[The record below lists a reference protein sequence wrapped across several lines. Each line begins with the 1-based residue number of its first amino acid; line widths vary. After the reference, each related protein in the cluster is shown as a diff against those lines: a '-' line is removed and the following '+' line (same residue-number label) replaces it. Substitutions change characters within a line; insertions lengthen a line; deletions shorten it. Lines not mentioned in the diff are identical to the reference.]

1 MMLNSIVTINEIW
14 LAQTLNEPP
23 IETLEDAALV
33 FSGPQFFTSLIA
45 GVVLAFAFQLLLTN
59 LGVAAG
65 ISFAGGSSSNH
76 QTKDDHHGLGHTI
89 QKVSLILGLGTLI
102 SVTVA
107 LFFACLLAIKLSLFV
122 SPLSGAIV
130 GLVIWGTYFSLM
142 VWISSTTVGSLL
154 GSVVNTATSGFQ
166 TIMGTAT
173 AAFGAKAASKKAVDT
188 AEATVAAVRREIG
201 DAIDPITLRENVEDY
216 LSTLRPQ
223 PLNLDKL
230 ASDIENLIDEEDL
243 QNIGSRDNLPN
254 IDRQTFIELVSNR
267 SDLSQQD
274 INRIAD
280 KLETVWEKI
289 TKKLPT
295 QQDSLTEVTD
305 FIKSATK
312 EQLLGGELTQKL
324 ERLVEEMR
332 KRRKSENPSM
342 LSRSVAMGLNS
353 LMGMVMGRTDLS
365 SIDIDQI
372 VDQIN
377 EIKEKLTEQSDK
389 LAHRLT
395 PSNGNGNGNGNGH
408 HLHDEIETY
417 LLNAYPWNLQPGT
430 LSYEFQDLLYEVQPN
445 PEKMAKELETI
456 DRSEFVSLLQEK
468 GILTQEKI
476 EKTANVLEKNRLEV
490 LDTAYAA
497 VEEQKR
503 RKLLSDVKRY
513 LYNAP
518 KEDLLN
524 PEKLQIQF
532 KPILSDR
539 NADEG
544 ELKRR
549 LAQFDVP
556 TFERLLIERHDIE
569 VGETIFITPKLEEI
583 HQQVIKESED
593 QQAAIQGKVDQQWL
607 KLQTYLKE
615 TDKEQL
621 HPQAI
626 KQELK
631 LLLDDPQAGAKL
643 LRARASRFDRDT
655 LVQLLS
661 QREDL
666 SERQAN
672 EILDQVES
680 VWTTLLALPNQLA
693 GQIEEQYEQIVSA
706 IADYLRSTDKAEL
719 NPDGIKRDLTKL
731 LTRPQVG
738 LAAIRQRLGMMDRD
752 TLVQLLSQ
760 RDDLSEAEVNHII
773 DQVMATLRQILK
785 APQRIA
791 KEAVAQVQQF
801 ETALEDYLRST
812 DRQELQPEG
821 IKRDVRLLL
830 NDPKAGTESL
840 QERLASFDRETLVAL
855 LSQRDDISEDDVN
868 QIIDSILEVR
878 NQFLHQ
884 IDRVKQSIQAAID
897 RILDKIRR
905 YLNSLERPELNYQ
918 GIRHDIHEL
927 FDDPQAGFDALRDRF
942 SQVNRDTV
950 VAILESRDDISHAQA
965 ERIVGQ
971 VEHTRDRILQR
982 AERIQ
987 QTAKMRLEQ
996 VKEQAQHQARETK
1009 KAAATAAWWLFFT
1022 ALLSGI
1028 ASAWGGAI
1036 AAG

>member
-1 MMLNSIVTINEIW
+1 MIVNSTVNLSGIW
-14 LAQTLNEPP
+14 LAQTLSEPP
-23 IETLEDAALV
+23 IESLEDAALI
-33 FSGPQFFTSLIA
+33 FSGPQFFTSLVA

-59 LGVAAG
+59 LGVATG
-65 ISFAGGSSSNH
+65 ISLVGGSSSNH
-76 QTKDDHHGLGHTI
+76 HKDDHGLGHTI

-142 VWISSTTVGSLL
+142 VLISSTTVGSLI

-166 TIMGTAT
+166 AIMGTAT
-173 AAFGAKAASKKAVDT
+173 AALGAKAASKKAVDT

-201 DAIDPITLRENVEDY
+201 EAIDPITLRENVEDY

-230 ASDIENLIDEEDL
+230 TSDIENLIDEEDL

-254 IDRQTFIELVSNR
+254 IDRQTFINLVSNR

-280 KLETVWEKI
+280 KLETVWENI
-289 TKKLPT
+289 TQKLPT
-295 QQDSLTEVTD
+295 QRDSLAEVTD

-324 ERLVEEMR
+324 ERLVDEMR

-365 SIDIDQI
+365 SLDIDQI

-377 EIKEKLTEQSDK
+377 EIKEKLTEQGDK

-395 PSNGNGNGNGNGH
+395 PTSNGNGNGNGH

-445 PEKMAKELETI
+445 PEMMVKELETI
-456 DRSEFVSLLQEK
+456 NRSEFVTLLQEK
-468 GILTQEKI
+468 GILTQQKI
-476 EKTANVLEKNRLEV
+476 ETTANVLEKNRLEV

-532 KPILSDR
+532 KPILTDS
-539 NADEG
+539 NADQS

-583 HQQVIKESED
+583 HQQVIQESED

-607 KLQTYLKE
+607 KVQTYLKE

-621 HPQAI
+621 NPQAI
-626 KQELK
+626 KQELQ
-631 LLLDDPQAGAKL
+631 LLLDDPQAGAKF

-666 SERQAN
+666 SERQVN

-693 GQIEEQYEQIVSA
+693 GQIEEQYEQIISA
-706 IADYLRSTDKAEL
+706 IADYLRNTDKAEL

-773 DQVMATLRQILK
+773 DQVMGTLRQILK

-791 KEAVAQVQQF
+791 KEAKAKVQQF

-812 DRQELQPEG
+812 DRQELKPEG
-821 IKRDVRLLL
+821 IKRDFRLLL

-868 QIIDSILEVR
+868 QIIDTILEVR

-884 IDRVKQSIQAAID
+884 IDQVKQRITAAID

-905 YLNSLERPELNYQ
+905 YLNGLDRPELNYQ
-918 GIRHDIHEL
+918 GIRHDLHEL
-927 FDDPQAGFDALRDRF
+927 FHDPQAGFEALRDRF
-942 SQVNRDTV
+942 SQVDRDTV
-950 VAILESRDDISHAQA
+950 IAVLESRNDISHAEA
-965 ERIVGQ
+965 ESIVGQ
-971 VEHTRDRILQR
+971 IEQTRNRILQR

-987 QTAKMRLEQ
+987 KEAKLRLEQ
-996 VKEQAQHQARETK
+996 VKEQAQRQAQETK

-1022 ALLSGI
+1022 ALVSGI

>member
-1 MMLNSIVTINEIW
+1 MMLNSIVNISEIW
-14 LAQTLNEPP
+14 LAQALNEPP
-23 IETLEDAALV
+23 IESLEDAALV

-59 LGVAAG
+59 LGVALG
-65 ISFAGGSSSNH
+65 ISFAGGSSSK
-76 QTKDDHHGLGHTI
+76 QDHHGLGHTI
-89 QKVSLILGLGTLI
+89 QKVSVVLGLGTLV
-102 SVTVA
+102 SVTLA

-142 VWISSTTVGSLL
+142 VWISSTTVGSFI
-154 GSVVNTATSGFQ
+154 GSVVNTATAGFQ
-166 TIMGTAT
+166 AIMGTAT

-201 DAIDPITLRENVEDY
+201 EAIDPVTLRENVEDY

-254 IDRQTFIELVSNR
+254 IDRQTFVDLVSNR
-267 SDLSQQD
+267 SDLSQRD

-289 TKKLPT
+289 TQKLPS
-295 QQDSLTEVTD
+295 QGDSLAEVTD

-342 LSRSVAMGLNS
+342 LSRSVGMGLNS

-365 SIDIDQI
+365 SLDIDQI
-372 VDQIN
+372 VYQIN

-395 PSNGNGNGNGNGH
+395 PTSNGNGNGNGH

-445 PEKMAKELETI
+445 PEQMAKELETI
-456 DRSEFVSLLQEK
+456 DRSEFVTLLQEK

-476 EKTANVLEKNRLEV
+476 ETTANVLEKNRLQV

-497 VEEQKR
+497 IEQQKR
-503 RKLLSDVKRY
+503 LRLLADVKHY

-532 KPILSDR
+532 KPILTDSK
-539 NADEG
+539 ADES

-549 LAQFDVP
+549 LAQFDIP
-556 TFERLLIERHDIE
+556 TFERLLVERHDIE
-569 VGETIFITPKLEEI
+569 VGETVFITPKLEEI

-593 QQAAIQGKVDQQWL
+593 QQAAIQGKVEQQWL
-607 KLQTYLKE
+607 KLQTYLQE
-615 TDKEQL
+615 TGKEQL

-626 KQELK
+626 KQELQ
-631 LLLDDPQAGAKL
+631 LLLDDPQAGAKF

-655 LVQLLS
+655 LVKLLS

-666 SERQAN
+666 SERQIN

-693 GQIEEQYEQIVSA
+693 GKIEEQYEQITSA
-706 IADYLRSTDKAEL
+706 IADYLRNTDKTEL
-719 NPDGIKRDLTKL
+719 NPEGIKRDLTKL
-731 LTRPQVG
+731 LTQPQVG
-738 LAAIRQRLGMMDRD
+738 LAAIRQRLSMMDRD

-760 RDDLSEAEVNHII
+760 REDLSEAEVNRII
-773 DQVMATLRQILK
+773 DQVMATLRQIIK

-791 KEAVAQVQQF
+791 KEAKAKVQQF

-812 DRQELQPEG
+812 DRQELNPEG

-840 QERLASFDRETLVAL
+840 QERLASFDRKTLVAL
-855 LSQRDDISEDDVN
+855 LSQRDDISEDEVN
-868 QIIDSILEVR
+868 RIIDTILEVR

-884 IDRVKQSIQAAID
+884 IDRVKQRIQAAID

-918 GIRHDIHEL
+918 GIRHDLQEL
-927 FDDPQAGFDALRDRF
+927 FHDPQAGFEALRDRF

-950 VAILESRDDISHAQA
+950 IAILESRDDISHAQA

-971 VEHTRDRILQR
+971 VEHSRDRILQR

-987 QTAKMRLEQ
+987 QAAKMRLEQ
-996 VKEQAQHQARETK
+996 VKEEAQHQARETK

-1022 ALLSGI
+1022 ALVSGV